1 MRVSNAKMRLA
12 LFALVFMGLW
22 GSTGARAQEIVSFHS
37 GDKVLQG
44 MVYKP
49 SGPGPFPAVLYNHGS
64 AGGMLS
70 KGAFDALGPV
80 FVSHGWVLFGPFR
93 RGQGL
98 SAAAGPYIGD
108 QIAAAE
114 KKGGMAAADAEAVRL
129 LQTDHLDDQLA
140 GLAWLQQQSFVQKD
154 RIAVA
159 GNSFGGIE
167 VVFGAE
173 RGQYCAGIDSAGGAQ
188 SWREAPQLQAAM
200 IRAVRNSKIPI
211 FFFQAANDYDLSPSK
226 TLSAAMKDAG
236 KLYEMKI
243 YPAYGKSHDDGHVLG
258 YFGAAVWA
266 DDVFSFLGRNCQ
278 R

>member
-1 MRVSNAKMRLA
+1 MASWVSA
-12 LFALVFMGLW
+12 V
-22 GSTGARAQEIVSFHS
+22 ARAQEIVSFSS

-44 MVYKP
+44 VVYEP

-70 KGAFDALGPV
+70 KDAFDALGPV

-98 SAAAGPYIGD
+98 SAAAGPYIRD
-108 QIAAAE
+108 QIAGAE

-173 RGQYCAGIDSAGGAQ
+173 RGQYCAAIDSAGGAQ

-236 KLYEMKI
+236 KPYEMKI

-258 YFGAAVWA
+258 YFGASVWA
-266 DDVFSFLGRNCQ
+266 DDVFRFLGRNC
-278 R
+278 RR